1 MPYETE
7 CHHMH
12 YLCPSLFTRVNKRRR
27 VLVSER
33 LHPQTIAVVKTRCQ
47 PLGLHIEVGDLS
59 AMDLSAGDVTGI
71 LFQYPD
77 TEGSIEDHS
86 ELVRRAHDVG
96 VSVEG
101 GEGERGA
108 VGGGVVAL

>member
-1 MPYETE
+1 M
-7 CHHMH
+7 
-12 YLCPSLFTRVNKRRR
+12 NKRRR

-47 PLGLHIEVGDLS
+47 PLGLHIEVGDLN

-77 TEGSIEDHS
+77 TEGTIQDHT
-86 ELVRRAHDVG
+86 ELVQRAHDAG
-96 VSVEG
+96 V
-101 GEGERGA
+101 R
-108 VGGGVVAL
+108 